1 MFGKFSKL
9 ATTFLTLAISF
20 APALTAAED
29 QGQTAPV
36 LVVRQFSVSPKTG
49 WPYELNQLQSQ
60 TVAELRTRAGSH
72 LEVLVGPP
80 VTPPSHIYTL
90 DGEVI
95 SWRAGNAAKRIMV
108 GMGSGRESAEIH
120 YWLTDEQGKRVF
132 EHKDTIRAEFF
143 GNAYASSVGQLAHPF
158 ASKIAARLTE
168 AKLF

>member
-1 MFGKFSKL
+1 MFGKFSSL
-9 ATTFLTLAISF
+9 ATALLALAISF
-20 APALTAAED
+20 APGLGLTQEPDKSAA
-29 QGQTAPV
+29 V

-60 TVAELRTRAGSH
+60 TVAELRTRTGGH
-72 LEVLVGPP
+72 LEVLVGAP
-80 VTPPSHIYTL
+80 VTPPSHIYIL
-90 DGEVI
+90 DGEVMA
-95 SWRAGNAAKRIMV
+95 WRAGNAAKRIMV